1 MRNSLQNFYTIA
13 VFFGVLSTLYFMLS
27 QDGGSRFPLRALQ
40 VPAEMRSDA
49 SVAPGLNQLF
59 EVEKAL
65 ARLPKERDIIERRIP
80 SEFSGEKEDEKNDA
94 HEFIEK

>member
-1 MRNSLQNFYTIA
+1 
-13 VFFGVLSTLYFMLS
+13 MLS

-40 VPAEMRSDA
+40 APEEMRSEA

-65 ARLPKERDIIERRIP
+65 AKLPKERAIIERRIP
-80 SEFSGEKEDEKNDA
+80 TEVSGEREDDKRESVSPFEK
-94 HEFIEK
+94 

>member
-1 MRNSLQNFYTIA
+1 MRSSLQYFYSIS
-13 VFFGVLSTLYFMLS
+13 VFIGVLSTLYFMLS

-40 VPAEMRSDA
+40 VPEEMRSEA

-65 ARLPKERDIIERRIP
+65 AKLPKERAIIERRIP
-80 SEFSGEKEDEKNDA
+80 SEVFGERDNEKR
-94 HEFIEK
+94 ELLVPIEK